1 MEAVRVERSGGFELM
16 ILTEAKITDM
26 VYCQCN
32 MVYDVVFL
40 EAHTMLNKDA
50 QGGVGM
56 IVHNQPQV

>member
-16 ILTEAKITDM
+16 ILTKTKITDK

-40 EAHTMLNKDA
+40 EAHTTSAEDA
-50 QGGVGM
+50 QVGLGM
-56 IVHNQPQV
+56 IVHNRPQV